1 MRAGKFIIPGLVLM
15 SMAAA
20 CHRTGEQVRWHG
32 LALTV
37 LRTPAERG
45 QGLQGRILQKGEG
58 ALFVY
63 EKEAAH
69 TFFMGGCLQSLDIY
83 FLSTNGRILRAFLNC
98 PPGAQNQ
105 YSGPAALVVET
116 SPGAKH
122 WKEGDE
128 LGTPK
133 P

>member
-1 MRAGKFIIPGLVLM
+1 MRRGKFIIPGLVLLCVTV
-15 SMAAA
+15 A
-20 CHRTGEQVRWHG
+20 CHRTGERIRWQG
-32 LALTV
+32 LTLSV

-63 EKEAAH
+63 DKEAQH
-69 TFFMGGCLQSLDIY
+69 TFFMGGCLQPLDIY
-83 FLSTNGRILRAFLNC
+83 FLSQGGRVLRAFQNC
-98 PPGAQNQ
+98 PPGPQNK

-116 SPGAKH
+116 SPGEVH

-128 LGTPK
+128 LGVLIH
-133 P
+133 